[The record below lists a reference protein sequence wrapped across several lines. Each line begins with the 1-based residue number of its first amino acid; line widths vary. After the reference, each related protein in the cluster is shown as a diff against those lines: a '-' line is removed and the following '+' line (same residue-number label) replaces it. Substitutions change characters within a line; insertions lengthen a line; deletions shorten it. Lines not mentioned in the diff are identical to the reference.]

1 MPELSVAFLRE
12 LCRREHLYA
21 SCPELNDVL
30 RLQRKG
36 ITRIQALEPY
46 TGLKTLY
53 LQGNGIEEIEGLSE
67 QKELTTLYVNQNLLH
82 SLATGLSALT
92 NLRTLDV
99 SDNTLASLHG
109 LQALVRLQT
118 LYATNN
124 RLRTQDDVAAL
135 ALCRELRGVDL
146 AGNQIDDEQAVETIK
161 GVELSLLVLK
171 GNPVVNQVRHYR
183 KSLIA
188 AMPSLN
194 YLDESPVF
202 PKEERLAQAF
212 VRGGVTE
219 EREERKRI
227 REEEEAERQR
237 HRDAFKAM
245 VEAGKAKRQ
254 RELMEQEEAIS
265 RQFHGLE
272 PRPEAGADAGQE
284 AECGGDYVLV
294 QKDEAPDAPELEG
307 LDAERHRADAEGAEH
322 EQGTGK
328 AGDDCAQVPA
338 AQVAEV
344 ERPGDGD
351 GADEDAEATPSPEE
365 PAPTPEPPT
374 VPEPPAPAITPEQL
388 AAHAEMQRVL
398 KAEAVKREMARSA
411 ARAEALTSY
420 GGDGSDGAAP
430 TPPRPAIWGTD
441 RYASL
446 WAAAKELGER
456 QEADNAGE
464 DAANE
469 VGAQVQADAGQH
481 LQMPTAEEGR
491 AAARRKRHAWLP
503 SDDEYSSS
511 DDNEPKE
518 EALGADEAENAP
530 AAVEEKEAAAADD
543 DGTGGLGDDPAA
555 HAAAAAAA
563 AAAADSTASSAL
575 NQAVGD
581 AGMLGVAEDE
591 SDEDGL
597 LSVD

>member
-237 HRDAFKAM
+237 
-245 VEAGKAKRQ
+245 
-254 RELMEQEEAIS
+254 L
-265 RQFHGLE
+265 
-272 PRPEAGADAGQE
+272 
-284 AECGGDYVLV
+284 
-294 QKDEAPDAPELEG
+294 
-307 LDAERHRADAEGAEH
+307 
-322 EQGTGK
+322 
-328 AGDDCAQVPA
+328 
-338 AQVAEV
+338 
-344 ERPGDGD
+344 
-351 GADEDAEATPSPEE
+351 
-365 PAPTPEPPT
+365 
-374 VPEPPAPAITPEQL
+374 
-388 AAHAEMQRVL
+388 
-398 KAEAVKREMARSA
+398 
-411 ARAEALTSY
+411 
-420 GGDGSDGAAP
+420 
-430 TPPRPAIWGTD
+430 
-441 RYASL
+441 SL
-446 WAAAKELGER
+446 I
-456 QEADNAGE
+456 
-464 DAANE
+464 
-469 VGAQVQADAGQH
+469 H
-481 LQMPTAEEGR
+481 I
-491 AAARRKRHAWLP
+491 
-503 SDDEYSSS
+503 
-511 DDNEPKE
+511 
-518 EALGADEAENAP
+518 
-530 AAVEEKEAAAADD
+530 
-543 DGTGGLGDDPAA
+543 
-555 HAAAAAAA
+555 
-563 AAAADSTASSAL
+563 
-575 NQAVGD
+575 
-581 AGMLGVAEDE
+581 
-591 SDEDGL
+591 
-597 LSVD
+597 